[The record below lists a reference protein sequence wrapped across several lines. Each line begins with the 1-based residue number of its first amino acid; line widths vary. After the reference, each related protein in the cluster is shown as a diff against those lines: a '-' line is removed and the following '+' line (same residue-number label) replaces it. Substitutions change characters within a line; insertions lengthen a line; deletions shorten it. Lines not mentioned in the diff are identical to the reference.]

1 MLSPPTSRHAFF
13 YAMLMPLG
21 GLGMLIAGS
30 RSSKK
35 KLLASIALFCMLA
48 MLMVLPA
55 CGGSSSKGGGGGGGG
70 TNTPT
75 GTYSLTVS
83 GASGSVT
90 HTVPLSLTVQ

>member
-1 MLSPPTSRHAFF
+1 MSRRAFF

-35 KLLASIALFCMLA
+35 KLLASVALFWMLA
-48 MLMVLPA
+48 MLIVLPA
-55 CGGSSSKGGGGGGGG
+55 CGGSSSKGGGGGGG

-90 HTVPLSLTVQ
+90 HTAPLTLTVQ